1 MAGMSKQRA
10 AYLTLR
16 QRIMEGAYRAG
27 ERLTIDALARE
38 LGMSQTPVREA
49 IRQLEA
55 EGLVVYDRH
64 RGASIATVDHTVYAE
79 TMALLALLE
88 GYATAAAAGRLR
100 EEDLSALE
108 ALNRDMEA
116 AVRALDVVRFQ
127 ELNVEFH
134 WTIYR
139 RCPNRYL
146 VETLEHVWARLNT
159 IRRNIFT
166 FIPGR
171 SAASIDEHRRLIEM
185 LAQGAPAAEL
195 EMYARQH
202 KLRTLEAFQAW
213 RRQAATGS

>member
-10 AYLTLR
+10 AYLALR
-16 QRIMEGAYRAG
+16 QRIMEGAYGSGA
-27 ERLTIDALARE
+27 RLTIDSLARE

-64 RGASIATVDHTVYAE
+64 RGARIATVDQTGYAE
-79 TMALLALLE
+79 TMVLLALLE
-88 GYATAAAAGRLR
+88 GYATAAAAEHVG
-100 EEDLSALE
+100 EEDLAALD

-134 WTIYR
+134 RTIYR

-146 VETLEHVWARLNT
+146 TEMLDNAWARLNT

-185 LAQGAPAAEL
+185 LAERAPAVEL

-202 KLRTLEAFQAW
+202 KLRTLEAFRSWQGKSLPA
-213 RRQAATGS
+213 G